1 MQIGRIMDETQHNR
15 LKKLKMRSW
24 HRGTKE
30 MDMILGSFA
39 DARLAG
45 LDAAS
50 LDEFEALL
58 SENDHDLYQ
67 WVAGQCKPPEKHGK
81 TISTVVE
88 FLQIA

>member
-1 MQIGRIMDETQHNR
+1 MDEMRHNR

-30 MDMILGSFA
+30 MDLILGGFA

-45 LDAAS
+45 LDGTS
-50 LDEFEALL
+50 LDVFEALL

-67 WVAGQCKPPEKHGK
+67 WVTGQSKPPEEYDKMILEVK
-81 TISTVVE
+81 E
-88 FLQIA
+88 FHQIA